1 MKVDKS
7 KWEVKKLGEV
17 CDIINGLWKGKKAP
31 FIKVG
36 VIRNTNFTKDCQLDL
51 RDVAYLDVEQ
61 KQFQKRKLK
70 KNDIIIEKSGGGPKQ
85 PVGRAVLFKEDYG
98 DYSFSNFTSTLRI
111 INSMVLQACYL
122 HKFLY
127 YFYVKGGT
135 VDMQN
140 HLTGIHNLDFKQ
152 YKMISIPVPSL
163 PEQQAIASELD
174 AIQSLITKY
183 KEQLND
189 YDNLAKSIFNE
200 MFGDVVSNE
209 KKWRNQL
216 FGNLFML
223 KSGDGLSSK
232 QQLGGEYPVYG
243 GNGVNGQHCKY
254 NKDGEYII
262 IGRVGAYCGNVRL
275 VKGRFWL
282 TDNGF
287 ELVVKKNNQ
296 IKLFLKYLLTSLH
309 LGRYAHKAAQP
320 VISNLVL
327 KNISVPLPPLSLQQA
342 FAARIIA
349 IESQKDKVKQ
359 QITDL
364 QTLFDSRMQ
373 YYFD

>member
-1 MKVDKS
+1 M
-7 KWEVKKLGEV
+7 
-17 CDIINGLWKGKKAP
+17 
-31 FIKVG
+31 
-36 VIRNTNFTKDCQLDL
+36 
-51 RDVAYLDVEQ
+51 
-61 KQFQKRKLK
+61 
-70 KNDIIIEKSGGGPKQ
+70 
-85 PVGRAVLFKEDYG
+85 
-98 DYSFSNFTSTLRI
+98 
-111 INSMVLQACYL
+111 
-122 HKFLY
+122 
-127 YFYVKGGT
+127 
-135 VDMQN
+135 
-140 HLTGIHNLDFKQ
+140 
-152 YKMISIPVPSL
+152 
-163 PEQQAIASELD
+163 D

-183 KEQLND
+183 KEQLDD

-200 MFGDVVSNE
+200 MFGDVVSNDKGWE
-209 KKWRNQL
+209 SQL
-216 FGNLFML
+216 FGNLFIL

-243 GNGVNGQHCKY
+243 GNGINGQHCKY

-327 KNISVPLPPLSLQQA
+327 KNISVPLPPLPLQQT
-342 FAARIIA
+342 FAARITA
-349 IESQKDKVKQ
+349 IESQKDQVKQ

>member
-7 KWEVKKLGEV
+7 KWETKVFGNICSV
-17 CDIINGLWKGKKAP
+17 INGKSQK
-31 FIKVG
+31 
-36 VIRNTNFTKDCQLDL
+36 
-51 RDVAYLDVEQ
+51 DVEDPHGR
-61 KQFQKRKLK
+61 FP
-70 KNDIIIEKSGGGPKQ
+70 IYGSGGIMGYAKDYICEANTTII
-85 PVGRAVLFKEDYG
+85 GRKGTINAPILVKEPFWNIDTAFGLHPLNEELSPY
-98 DYSFSNFTSTLRI
+98 YLYYFCVAFNFTSIQSGVTI
-111 INSMVLQACYL
+111 PS
-122 HKFLY
+122 
-127 YFYVKGGT
+127 
-135 VDMQN
+135 
-140 HLTGIHNLDFKQ
+140 LTKKD
-152 YKMISIPVPSL
+152 ISKILVPVPPLS
-163 PEQQAIASELD
+163 EQQAIASELD

-200 MFGDVVSNE
+200 MFGDVVSNDKGWE
-209 KKWRNQL
+209 YQL
-216 FGNLFML
+216 FGNLFIL

-243 GNGVNGQHCKY
+243 GNGINGQHCKY

-282 TDNGF
+282 TDNAF
-287 ELVVKKNNQ
+287 ELVEIDSNQ
-296 IKLFLKYLLTSLH
+296 IKLFLKFLLTSLN
-309 LGRYAHKAAQP
+309 LGKYAHKAAQP

-327 KNISVPLPPLSLQQA
+327 KNIPIPIPPLPLQQA
-342 FAARIIA
+342 FAARITA

-359 QITDL
+359 QIADL

>member
-7 KWEVKKLGEV
+7 KWEVKKLGKV
-17 CDIINGLWKGKKAP
+17 CNILNGYA
-31 FIKVG
+31 F
-36 VIRNTNFTKDCQLDL
+36 
-51 RDVAYLDVEQ
+51 
-61 KQFQKRKLK
+61 
-70 KNDIIIEKSGGGPKQ
+70 KSN
-85 PVGRAVLFKEDYG
+85 LFKEDG
-98 DYSFSNFTSTLRI
+98 ERI
-111 INSMVLQACYL
+111 IRISNINNGFIDIADAVYFNIEDYNVDLSKFVIYKNDILIALSGATTGKIGKYILDNISYLNQRVGLIRSKNNISNS
-122 HKFLY
+122 FLY
-127 YFYVKGGT
+127 YYMRNKTKESLSLAYGVAQPNLSTKTIQNYV
-135 VDMQN
+135 
-140 HLTGIHNLDFKQ
+140 
-152 YKMISIPVPSL
+152 IPVPPL

-200 MFGDVVSNE
+200 MFGDVVSNDKGWE
-209 KKWRNQL
+209 SQL
-216 FGNLFML
+216 FGNLFIL

-243 GNGVNGQHCKY
+243 GNGINGQHCKY